1 MKDYFTLS
9 VPEGQLSTMNV
20 LALAHIGDAV
30 YEVLC
35 RGWLCSQALETI
47 GNLHKATVAMVR
59 ADAQAA
65 AMGVLLPRLT
75 AEELAVFKRG
85 RNANVHQIPK
95 NASRR
100 DYTYA
105 TGLEA
110 LFGWLYLQ
118 GRKERINQLFAA
130 VVGKE
135 AEKEA

>member
-1 MKDYFTLS
+1 MKDYFS
-9 VPEGQLSTMNV
+9 IQLNHTQLTTMNV

-35 RGWLCSQALETI
+35 RGWLCSHDLETI
-47 GNLHKATVAMVR
+47 GNLHKATVELVR
-59 ADAQAA
+59 AGAQAA
-65 AMGVLLPRLT
+65 AAERLLPFLT

-100 DYTYA
+100 EYAYA

-118 GRKERINQLFAA
+118 DKKERINRLFSLIL
-130 VVGKE
+130 GE
-135 AEKEA
+135 DAE